1 MTEYLM
7 ACLFAFME
15 SIMTFI
21 LAVGFLPSAK
31 ISQFTKRLMVGSL
44 LYMFTETAIER
55 FIPSEIL
62 VAFLLIFLVF
72 VFLWGVFQKSP
83 LDTLLLTVLIYTSI
97 MLIQMLLI
105 YVFSF
110 LTFPDWPYAV
120 PLIGNLTTLLILCI
134 LTLLHIPRPVF
145 RFLKSKSLP
154 VLSAIVNL
162 FGIAIMLNV
171 YIKLFEQQYY
181 DLVALLVLPILT
193 VIALNIILIREF
205 LKQQEKEKE
214 LAAYH
219 TYLPLLE
226 ELIDQV
232 RTRQHKY
239 DNEIQ
244 SIRMLP
250 SVCNDYEALSQ
261 ELQNYVSYIERH
273 SSLTLLMKLNYKLLA
288 AFLSKKLTDAKN
300 SNKQIDLM
308 ISTPILTTAV
318 PEYELIDM
326 VGVLFD
332 NMAESLRPEETGTL
346 VLGSADGRIIVKS
359 ENPGP
364 LLTPELR
371 KLFFSKG
378 YTTKPDSV
386 GEHGYGL
393 FILKESVDKYNG
405 TLSLENK
412 EKNGRQYI
420 EAVMTV

>member
-1 MTEYLM
+1 MGRFSKESFRYTPPYGFDLYLHN
-7 ACLFAFME
+7 ADPDAVDICLF
-15 SIMTFI
+15 
-21 LAVGFLPSAK
+21 
-31 ISQFTKRLMVGSL
+31 
-44 LYMFTETAIER
+44 
-55 FIPSEIL
+55 
-62 VAFLLIFLVF
+62 
-72 VFLWGVFQKSP
+72 
-83 LDTLLLTVLIYTSI
+83 
-97 MLIQMLLI
+97 
-105 YVFSF
+105 
-110 LTFPDWPYAV
+110 FPDISGLA
-120 PLIGNLTTLLILCI
+120 LCCPSHRKPDYPAHPVHSN
-134 LTLLHIPRPVF
+134 TFTYSRPVF